1 MTRIEDL
8 TDILHNKTNK
18 KYASDKA
25 SIIDNSETDISLQ
38 VSGSESD
45 SKPLALFS
53 DDDTD
58 PDLISRLYM
67 SYRSRPSMGEGA
79 ERWD

>member
-1 MTRIEDL
+1 MMTRIIEL
-8 TDILHNKTNK
+8 KDIYNENKK
-18 KYASDKA
+18 KYALDNA
-25 SIIDNSETDISLQ
+25 NIIDNSHTDISLE

-45 SKPLALFS
+45 SKPLMSFT